1 MSKDNI
7 IEFKKG
13 LDLEDVVNTIH
24 LDAPEDPETHHK
36 ILESLDK
43 MQETVRNNSNINGVF
58 AITFTKEG
66 VADNWIAGD
75 INLALL
81 HTSLAAFNND
91 LLSMFSKPT
100 EEIEE

>member
-1 MSKDNI
+1 MTEDNI

-13 LDLEDVVNTIH
+13 LDLEDVVNTLH
-24 LDAPEDPETHHK
+24 LDAPEDPEIHHK

-43 MQETVRNNSNINGVF
+43 MQETVRNNSKINGVF

-75 INLALL
+75 VNLALL

-91 LLSMFSKPT
+91 LLAMFSKPI

>member
-1 MSKDNI
+1 MSNDNI

-13 LDLEDVVNTIH
+13 LDLEDVINTIH
-24 LDAPEDPETHHK
+24 LDAPEDPEIHHK

-43 MQETVRNNSNINGVF
+43 MQENVRNNPNINGVF

-75 INLALL
+75 INLSLL

-91 LLSMFSKPT
+91 LLTMFSKPI